1 MNISVSQQ
9 NPPALSSTI
18 GELST
23 PVNTHTDAMKKRVS
37 ADPLSL
43 IPRILSRL
51 YTLWL
56 VWTYPFASVGKGFW
70 THYTLDVRR
79 LVSPYIKLGKGVGI
93 DQDVWLNI
101 PFVPESPDPVI
112 ILEDGC
118 RIGRRCM
125 ISAKNRV
132 QIGPNVIFGPSVLI
146 TDHLHAFED
155 VRVPIVFQG
164 ITEGGTVRIE
174 EGCWFGFGAAV
185 VCNHGELVIGKNSV
199 VGANSVV
206 TRSVPPGSVVVGN
219 PARVVKRFDPARG
232 EWVLGGATAP
242 AGPRKE
248 AAKV

>member
-146 TDHLHAFED
+146 TDHCTLSKTSGFRLCFRESLKAEPSESRKAAGSD
-155 VRVPIVFQG
+155 SAPQWYA
-164 ITEGGTVRIE
+164 ITENLSLARIQS
-174 EGCWFGFGAAV
+174 W
-185 VCNHGELVIGKNSV
+185 
-199 VGANSVV
+199 
-206 TRSVPPGSVVVGN
+206 
-219 PARVVKRFDPARG
+219 ARIP
-232 EWVLGGATAP
+232 
-242 AGPRKE
+242 
-248 AAKV
+248 